1 MEPVPITSDPPGPG
15 ARRSDDE
22 WRGIAKGM
30 MKAELKRQNLT
41 YDDLAKR
48 LNSMGLEESEASV
61 RNKVSRGTFS
71 FVFALQAFEAIGV
84 QLIAYRPTHTMHV
97 QFPGLPQEPS
107 GG

>member
-1 MEPVPITSDPPGPG
+1 MEPVPTTSDPPGPDL
-15 ARRSDDE
+15 RRSDDE

-84 QLIAYRPTHTMHV
+84 QLIAYRPTHTGHV
-97 QFPGLPQEPS
+97 QFPAWEPS
-107 GG
+107 RG